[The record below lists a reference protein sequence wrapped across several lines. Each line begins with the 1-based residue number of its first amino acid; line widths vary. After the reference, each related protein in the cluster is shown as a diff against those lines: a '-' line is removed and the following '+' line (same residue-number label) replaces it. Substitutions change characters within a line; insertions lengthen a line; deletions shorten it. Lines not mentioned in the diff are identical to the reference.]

1 MPADPGRRNPEYMN
15 QAISMNR
22 PARTFQEPPGRP
34 GDDTLPPRRD
44 PLAGFA
50 ATLIGTAATAASGWA
65 AGLAAAVASFLF
77 TGNTDPHER
86 ANAYTNAHFSDVY
99 LTSHPLL
106 TAACGVL
113 VTAAMALA
121 FTRRRALAVLLVCAA
136 AVVPWI
142 PAVDFLH
149 HVWLLAPVSTRG

>member
-1 MPADPGRRNPEYMN
+1 
-15 QAISMNR
+15 MNR
-22 PARTFQEPPGRP
+22 PARTFQEPPGRF

-50 ATLIGTAATAASGWA
+50 ATLIGTAATVASGWA
-65 AGLAAAVASFLF
+65 AGLTAAVASFLF

-86 ANAYTNAHFSDVY
+86 ANAYTSAHFSDVY
-99 LTSHPLL
+99 LSSHPLL
-106 TAACGVL
+106 TVACGIL

-121 FTRRRALAVLLVCAA
+121 FTRRRVLAVLMVCAA
-136 AVVPWI
+136 AAVPWI

-149 HVWLLAPVSTRG
+149 HVWQLAPVSTRG